1 MINYNIQYLIRK
13 IRTDNKPLVIF
24 GAGKYGQMALFAFEK
39 LGLEVDYFCD
49 DLSIEK
55 YLDKPVIS
63 LEKLAKLD
71 DQTHVFLCT
80 KYALKG
86 IKSRLED
93 IGIKNIHSCVSL
105 FKNTDFSHAYFDNLS
120 FLEIRRRIDLYSEE
134 IKSIQNNNSDDLD
147 IKYIDIVITEAC
159 SMRCV
164 SCSNL
169 MQYYL
174 KPRNSDTDLLFKSID
189 KIMAVTKDLYEFRVL
204 GGEPFVNVEIGKII
218 NKLSTYKNAK
228 NIIIYS
234 NATIIPKGE
243 NFECLKNDKILVD
256 ITNYGELSRKHQE
269 YINLFEEHKIKYTTN
284 VPVWTDSGT
293 INYQKKSEDR
303 LVEMFKNCCVND
315 TLTLLNGKLY
325 RCPFSGNAMN
335 LQAIPIE
342 KSDYVD
348 LLDETKTIDQAKIEI
363 HKLYKEKKYLTAC
376 NYCNGRDF
384 TTPKIEVAVQTKKPL
399 PIPDI
404 QTKS

>member
-1 MINYNIQYLIRK
+1 MLDYNIQYLIRK

-169 MQYYL
+169 MQYYQDPKNTSL
-174 KPRNSDTDLLFKSID
+174 EEIIAALNVLNKNVDYIS
-189 KIMAVTKDLYEFRVL
+189 EFRVI
-204 GGEPFVNVEIGKII
+204 GGEPLMNKDWAKVVNSISEHNDEAKIF
-218 NKLSTYKNAK
+218 
-228 NIIIYS
+228 IY
-234 NATIIPKGE
+234 
-243 NFECLKNDKILVD
+243 
-256 ITNYGELSRKHQE
+256 TN
-269 YINLFEEHKIKYTTN
+269 
-284 VPVWTDSGT
+284 GT
-293 INYQKKSEDR
+293 IPPKEDQLKSFQK
-303 LVEMFKNCCVND
+303 
-315 TLTLLNGKLY
+315 
-325 RCPFSGNAMN
+325 
-335 LQAIPIE
+335 
-342 KSDYVD
+342 
-348 LLDETKTIDQAKIEI
+348 
-363 HKLYKEKKYLTAC
+363 H
-376 NYCNGRDF
+376 
-384 TTPKIEVAVQTKKPL
+384 
-399 PIPDI
+399 
-404 QTKS
+404 

>member
-1 MINYNIQYLIRK
+1 MLNYNVQFLIRK
-13 IRTDNKPLVIF
+13 IKANNKPLVIF
-24 GAGKYGQMALFAFEK
+24 GAGKYGKMALFAFEK
-39 LGLEVDYFCD
+39 LGLKVDYFCD

-63 LEKLAKLD
+63 LDKLSKLD
-71 DQTHVFLCT
+71 DQAHVFLST
-80 KYALKG
+80 KYALRG
-86 IKSRLED
+86 IKSRLEA
-93 IGIKNIHSCVSL
+93 IGIKNIYSCVSL
-105 FKNTDFSHAYFDNLS
+105 FKNTDFSLANFDNLN
-120 FLEIRRRIDLYSEE
+120 FLEIRRRVDLYSEE
-134 IKSIQNNNSDDLD
+134 IKSIQNNNSDELD

-189 KIMAVTKDLYEFRVL
+189 KIMAVTKELYEFRVL

-218 NKLSTYKNAK
+218 NKLLTYKNAK

-243 NFECLKNDKILVD
+243 NFECLKNDKVLVD
-256 ITNYGELSRKHQE
+256 ITNYGEQSKKHQE
-269 YINLFEEHKIKYTTN
+269 YINLFEEHKIRYTTN

-293 INYQKKSEDR
+293 INYQKKSEDT

-315 TLTLLNGKLY
+315 TLTLLNSKLY

-335 LQAIPIE
+335 LKAIPIE

-348 LLDETKTIDQAKIEI
+348 LLDKTKTIDQTKNEI

-384 TTPKIEVAVQTKKPL
+384 TTPKIEVAVQAKKPIQ
-399 PIPDI
+399 IPEL
-404 QTKS
+404 